1 MGAFWWLIVF
11 IVLLILELITL
22 GLTTI
27 WFAVGAIVAFA
38 ASLCGGSFEL
48 QLALFVSVSFV
59 LLFFTRPVLMKK
71 INSKTVK
78 TNVDELVGQL
88 AKVTAPI
95 DNLQASGAAMIN
107 GVEWTARS
115 YDVDVRIEAGQMARI
130 KEIKGVKLI
139 VEPVLNQEQKDQ
151 AGPAI

>member
-1 MGAFWWLIVF
+1 MDAFWWLIIF
-11 IVLLILELITL
+11 IILLVLELITL

-27 WFAVGAIVAFA
+27 WFAIGAVIAFV

-59 LLFFTRPVLMKK
+59 LLFFTRPVLMKR
-71 INSKTVK
+71 INTKTVK

-88 AKVTAPI
+88 AKVTVPI
-95 DNLQASGAAMIN
+95 DNLQASGAAMVN
-107 GVEWTARS
+107 GLEWTARS
-115 YDVDVRIEAGQMARI
+115 SDVDVRIESGQMARI

-139 VEPVLNQEQKDQ
+139 VEPVSANESRVDE
-151 AGPAI
+151 AG

>member
-1 MGAFWWLIVF
+1 MNAFWWLMIF
-11 IVLLILELITL
+11 IILLILELITL

-27 WFAVGAIVAFA
+27 WFAVGAVIAFI
-38 ASLCGGSFEL
+38 ASLCNGSFEL

-59 LLFFTRPVLMKK
+59 LLFFTRPVLMKR

-78 TNVDELVGQL
+78 TNADGLVGQL
-88 AKVTAPI
+88 VKVTIPI

-107 GVEWTARS
+107 GLEWTARS
-115 YDVDVRIEAGQMARI
+115 SDVDVRIEAGQMARI

-139 VEPVLNQEQKDQ
+139 VEPVATGEIQVDET
-151 AGPAI
+151 

>member
-1 MGAFWWLIVF
+1 MNAFWWLIIF
-11 IVLLILELITL
+11 IILLILELITL

-27 WFAVGAIVAFA
+27 WFAVGAVIAFV
-38 ASLCGGSFEL
+38 ASLCKGSFEL

-59 LLFFTRPVLMKK
+59 LLFFTRPVLMKR
-71 INSKTVK
+71 INAKTVK

-88 AKVTAPI
+88 AKVTVTI

-107 GVEWTARS
+107 GLEWTARS
-115 YDVDVRIEAGQMARI
+115 SDVDVRIEAGQMARI

-139 VEPVLNQEQKDQ
+139 VEPVQ
-151 AGPAI
+151 ASEIQVDET